1 MGSSILISLR
11 ERHNISRISILIMN
25 KLFVAVVLFGA
36 VYGDGGSHAHAPA
49 ASSGYAAPQDAYAS
63 PASEYAAPQYS
74 APAASY
80 DAPSYEQTYDAPA
93 YEPATGYEVSA
104 PSYQAAD
111 PGLDFDLS
119 KITELLPLF
128 IAVFA
133 AIIVAQLVAPIFSM
147 LFGAKVNFLGGILSP
162 LGQAK
167 VDLIN
172 VFLQPFDLTIADCTP
187 TGSNPCTNRAVNVGS
202 GRSFGDYDVLEM
214 IDMAQRAYESLTN

>member
-1 MGSSILISLR
+1 MGSSVLISLR

-80 DAPSYEQTYDAPA
+80 DAPA

-104 PSYQAAD
+104 PSYAAAD
-111 PGLDFDLS
+111 AGLDFDLS
-119 KITELLPLF
+119 KLTELLPLF

-172 VFLQPFDLTIADCTP
+172 VFLQPFDLTIADCDP
-187 TGSNPCTNRAVNVGS
+187 SGSNPCPNRSTMAFQGA
-202 GRSFGDYDVLEM
+202 GRSFADLDVLEM
-214 IDMAQRAYESLTN
+214 IDMAQRAFEALN

>member
-1 MGSSILISLR
+1 
-11 ERHNISRISILIMN
+11 MN

-93 YEPATGYEVSA
+93 YEAATGYEVSA

-147 LFGAKVNFLGGILSP
+147 LFGAKVNFLGGIFSP
-162 LGQAK
+162 LGQIK

-172 VFLQPFDLTIADCTP
+172 VFLQPFDLTIANCDP
-187 TGSNPCTNRAVNVGS
+187 TGQYPCANAAVIPTM
-202 GRSFGDYDVLEM
+202 RSFGDIDVLQM
-214 IDMAQRAYESLTN
+214 IDMAQRAYESKFLIKFSRISCLTRARHARS

>member
-11 ERHNISRISILIMN
+11 ERHNISRIPILIMN

-49 ASSGYAAPQDAYAS
+49 ASSGYAAPQDAYVS

-80 DAPSYEQTYDAPA
+80 DAPA
-93 YEPATGYEVSA
+93 YEHATGYEVSA
-104 PSYQAAD
+104 PSYAAAD
-111 PGLDFDLS
+111 AGLDFDLS
-119 KITELLPLF
+119 KLTELLPLF

-187 TGSNPCTNRAVNVGS
+187 SGSNPCDNRSTMAFQG
-202 GRSFGDYDVLEM
+202 GRSFGDIDVLEM
-214 IDMAQRAYESLTN
+214 IDMAQRAFEAL

>member
-1 MGSSILISLR
+1 
-11 ERHNISRISILIMN
+11 MN

-80 DAPSYEQTYDAPA
+80 DAPAYEQTYDAP
-93 YEPATGYEVSA
+93 
-104 PSYQAAD
+104 SYAAAD
-111 PGLDFDLS
+111 AGLDFDLS
-119 KITELLPLF
+119 KLTEILPLF

-187 TGSNPCTNRAVNVGS
+187 SGSNPCDNRSTMAFQR
-202 GRSFGDYDVLEM
+202 RSFGDLDVLEM
-214 IDMAQRAYESLTN
+214 IDMAQRAFEAL